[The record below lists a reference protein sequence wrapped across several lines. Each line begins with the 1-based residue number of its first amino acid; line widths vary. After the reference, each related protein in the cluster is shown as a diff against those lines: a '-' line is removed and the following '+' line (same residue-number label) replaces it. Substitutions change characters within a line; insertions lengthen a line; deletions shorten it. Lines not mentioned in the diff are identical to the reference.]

1 MQNIRYFVDL
11 LSDRLDRLEKVVV
24 GDDIA
29 SLQEIMFLE
38 RAAFDSLQRSM
49 EEVGQ
54 SYSEIELEPLYKK
67 VVFLTQLAEKKIS
80 ELEFKLKQVHTV
92 NGKIKKF
99 AAAEKTDGFVSKSV

>member
-11 LSDRLDRLEKVVV
+11 LSDRLDRLEKVLK

-29 SLQEIMFLE
+29 SIQEIMFLE

-49 EEVGQ
+49 NDVSQTYPAG
-54 SYSEIELEPLYKK
+54 EIEPLYQK
-67 VVFLTQLAEKKIS
+67 VISLTRLAERKIS
-80 ELEFKLKQVHTV
+80 ELEARLKQVHSV

-99 AAAEKTDGFVSKSV
+99 AAAEKIDSFVSKSV

>member
-1 MQNIRYFVDL
+1 MQNIPYFVDL
-11 LSDRLDRLEKVVV
+11 LSDRLERLEKVVV

-49 EEVGQ
+49 NEAGQ
-54 SYSEIELEPLYKK
+54 SYTAVEIEPLYKK
-67 VVFLTQLAEKKIS
+67 IIFLTQMAEKKIS
-80 ELEFKLKQVHTV
+80 ELESKLKQVHTV